1 MAGDGQH
8 GDTAMNTPKVLIW
21 DWPIRVFHWA
31 FALCMGAALALA
43 LLAEAGSRLFV
54 WHMLLGLVACVL
66 LLVRLVLGFFGSRYN
81 RFSAMLFS
89 PAETCRYVWG
99 IVTFRPIHY
108 VAHNPGAS
116 VAALGMYGLVVLL
129 FWSGIQAD
137 GESARHLHIG
147 LAYVLLALVIAHLA
161 GVTANAVHSR
171 GEAAWSMLNGKRT
184 GAAAEG
190 LASARPLVALVMLLL
205 AGLWV
210 GGLWAGYH
218 PAQGTVRLPLLGCT
232 LPLEK
237 AEQVTPSTK

>member
-8 GDTAMNTPKVLIW
+8 LDTAMNTPKVLIW

-31 FALCMGAALALA
+31 FAFCVGAALALA
-43 LLAEAGSRLFV
+43 LLSEAGSQLFV
-54 WHMLLGLVACVL
+54 GHMLLGIVACFL
-66 LLVRLVLGFFGSRYN
+66 LLVRLALGFFGSRHN
-81 RFSAMLFS
+81 RFSAMLFP
-89 PAETCRYVWG
+89 PAETCRYCWG

-116 VAALGMYGLVVLL
+116 VAALGMYGLAVLL
-129 FWSGIQAD
+129 FWSGLKAD
-137 GESARHLHIG
+137 GEFARHMHIG
-147 LAYVLLALVIAHLA
+147 LAYGLLALVMAHLA

-190 LASARPLVALVMLLL
+190 LASARPLVALVLLLL
-205 AGLWV
+205 AGLWI
-210 GGLWAGYH
+210 GGLIAGYH
-218 PAQGTVRLPLLGCT
+218 AAQGTVRLPLLGCT

-237 AEQVTPSTK
+237 TEPAAPAAK